1 MQDPSKNANSGTLT
15 VGAEAKL
22 YGDVYLFVTA
32 GSTEWPVE
40 VSIANAKQYAAQT
53 GISLSKLIENF
64 FDGISLRMEGEK
76 QKENLYSPLVN
87 ELAGIIS
94 LPDEFDYKTDYENY
108 LREKYE

>member
-1 MQDPSKNANSGTLT
+1 MDVKLT
-15 VGAEAKL
+15 VKL
-22 YGDVYLFVTA
+22 N
-32 GSTEWPVE
+32 EI
-40 VSIANAKQYAAQT
+40 SIANAKQYAAQT

-94 LPDEFDYKTDYENY
+94 LPDDFDYKTDYENY

>member
-1 MQDPSKNANSGTLT
+1 MDVKLT
-15 VGAEAKL
+15 VKL
-22 YGDVYLFVTA
+22 N
-32 GSTEWPVE
+32 E

-76 QKENLYSPLVN
+76 ENLYSPLVN

-94 LPDEFDYKTDYENY
+94 LPEEFDYKTDYENY